1 MEDADSS
8 IIRGAGVSNQAA
20 AATLNVF
27 KHMMVLTDGMA
38 LKAVILGSLALA
50 YLA

>member
-1 MEDADSS
+1 LEVIAMEDADFM
-8 IIRGAGVSNQAA
+8 IFRGAGVSSQAA

-27 KHMMVLTDGMA
+27 TDGMA

-50 YLA
+50 FLA